1 MVTSLAQIE
10 RAALADLFAQVGPDQ
25 PTLCGQWR
33 TRDLA
38 AHLVLRERRPDAA
51 LGIVV
56 RPLAAHTEAV
66 QQRLAATPWL
76 ELVAKVR
83 RRSPLLVGRV
93 DDLINTTE
101 FFVHHEDVRRAQDGW
116 APRPHDERLER
127 GMWRVLRG
135 HGRAFFR
142 RSPVGV
148 VLTLPD
154 GTSHVASNQGSSV
167 TLVGPATELLLYAFG
182 RTGHVRVEIAGDND
196 AVSAFSSTSLVV

>member
-1 MVTSLAQIE
+1 VTSLAQTE
-10 RAALADLFAQVGPDQ
+10 RAALADLFAEVGPDR
-25 PTLCGQWR
+25 PTLCGAWR

-38 AHLVLRERRPDAA
+38 AHVVLRERRPDAA

-66 QQRLAATPWL
+66 QQRLAALPWP

-83 RRSPLLVGRV
+83 RRSPLVVGPV

-101 FFVHHEDVRRAQDGW
+101 FFVHHEDVRRAAEGW
-116 APRPHDERLER
+116 QPRPYDERLER
-127 GMWRVLRG
+127 GMWRVLRSR
-135 HGRAFFR
+135 GRAFFR
-142 RSPVGV
+142 HCPVGV

-154 GTSHVASNQGSSV
+154 GTSHVAANGTPSV

-182 RTGHVRVEIAGDND
+182 RTGHARIEIQGDKD
-196 AVSAFSSTSLVV
+196 TVAAFSSTPLAV